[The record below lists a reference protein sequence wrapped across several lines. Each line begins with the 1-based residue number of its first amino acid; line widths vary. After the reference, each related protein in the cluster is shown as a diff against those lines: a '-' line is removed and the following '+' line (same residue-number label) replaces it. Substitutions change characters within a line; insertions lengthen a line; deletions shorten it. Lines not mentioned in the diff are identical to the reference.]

1 MYSDPTL
8 HMESRI
14 LVQLCRLAGAQAVT
28 CQTCL
33 FLSNAFVF
41 IFTLQI
47 LGNFRQRISSFSPPF
62 YETLHTKAHLPI
74 VPHTLFFVE
83 DIKELDKDRIMRLVS
98 SKGIDVF
105 KSQASKTSQ
114 QDKNDTIYLRY
125 ILCGEDLFSA
135 DILESCIEDIEH
147 TTPLKKI
154 LSIICNDA
162 KITADEVIEL
172 YSSEGYPLHSNELTN
187 AGERDPPLRDFIY

>member
-1 MYSDPTL
+1 MKPCTQKHICPQS
-8 HMESRI
+8 
-14 LVQLCRLAGAQAVT
+14 
-28 CQTCL
+28 
-33 FLSNAFVF
+33 
-41 IFTLQI
+41 
-47 LGNFRQRISSFSPPF
+47 
-62 YETLHTKAHLPI
+62 
-74 VPHTLFFVE
+74 HTLYFFVE

-125 ILCGEDLFSA
+125 ILCGKDLFST

-147 TTPLKKI
+147 TTPLKKM

-162 KITADEVIEL
+162 KITANEIIEL
-172 YSSEGYPLHSNELTN
+172 YSAEGYPLHSNELTN
-187 AGERDPPLRDFIY
+187 AGERDPLRGFIY